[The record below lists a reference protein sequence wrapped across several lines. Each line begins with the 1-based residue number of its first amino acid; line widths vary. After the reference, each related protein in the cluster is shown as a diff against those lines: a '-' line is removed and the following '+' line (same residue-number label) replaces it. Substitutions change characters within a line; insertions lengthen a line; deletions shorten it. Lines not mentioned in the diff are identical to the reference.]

1 MQVVWRGVR
10 VIVEGVDVAV
20 GDGLVTW
27 AGLDTLLSVVKVLGE
42 LLIIGKSGIGS
53 GRTADG

>member
-1 MQVVWRGVR
+1 MRVVRHGVR
-10 VIVEGVDVAV
+10 VIGEGVDVAV

-27 AGLDTLLSVVKVLGE
+27 AGLDTLLSVVEVLGE
-42 LLIIGKSGIGS
+42 LLIIGISGIGS